1 MTFGFPFLAGARR
14 PVNHVSIGVYAWC
27 RMLASGY
34 SRPFHQ
40 PFCLDFVRPYCY
52 NTPLIARY
60 FPQPAGEW
68 MMGKVL
74 GKYANSPPKEK
85 TEAPEARTALE
96 TPGRNVIFGTRKNQ
110 KSIVELAAAGF
121 VVAGLIHL
129 ALAWNERGFSVIALL
144 FSAFHGALLGML
156 IGQLIWVYPDRVMI
170 AFASIGAFLGEVAG
184 LGATGRFSPFHANR
198 DTFQVIL
205 AVAFWFGF
213 IGFWIGFIAFAKRLR
228 RRWRYHEH
236 LERMDIYPESDD
248 EGAQDLFPQA
258 SQPSAQGPEEDQFLE
273 PETPPPPPPP
283 ARKLSLEPP
292 RPPARQPRDDRHLD
306 PEGDQL

>member
-1 MTFGFPFLAGARR
+1 
-14 PVNHVSIGVYAWC
+14 
-27 RMLASGY
+27 
-34 SRPFHQ
+34 
-40 PFCLDFVRPYCY
+40 
-52 NTPLIARY
+52 
-60 FPQPAGEW
+60 

-236 LERMDIYPESDD
+236 LERMEEIGEGAEEAGDGTLDGPGADAGGEEGSEAPAQDIYPESDD